1 MMFIITSL
9 YMFVYDYSN
18 ILLYFFNITFIELF
32 EMNKSDLVTKQKSWG
47 DYCLLRI
54 VQFFFLFFLGSCI
67 FF

>member
-18 ILLYFFNITFIELF
+18 ILLYFYNITFIELF

-47 DYCLLRI
+47 DYYLLHY
-54 VQFFFLFFLGSCI
+54 SCE
-67 FF
+67 